1 MPNGFNTGRPDIGMS
16 RGQPDFEDA
25 TNMESSFSNYNEKR
39 PKRPEMRG
47 PADLKDILSGL
58 KTKTI
63 QVNDGKPESV
73 ASIKEIEELSKD
85 TFKKPKKS
93 RRKKS
98 EKNVLNLNM

>member
-1 MPNGFNTGRPDIGMS
+1 MS

-25 TNMESSFSNYNEKR
+25 TNMESSFSSFNER
-39 PKRPEMRG
+39 RSKRPEMKG

-63 QVNDGKPESV
+63 QVKGDKPESV
-73 ASIKEIEELSKD
+73 ASIKELEELSKD
-85 TFKKPKKS
+85 KFQKPKKS

-98 EKNVLNLNM
+98 EKNVLNLNI